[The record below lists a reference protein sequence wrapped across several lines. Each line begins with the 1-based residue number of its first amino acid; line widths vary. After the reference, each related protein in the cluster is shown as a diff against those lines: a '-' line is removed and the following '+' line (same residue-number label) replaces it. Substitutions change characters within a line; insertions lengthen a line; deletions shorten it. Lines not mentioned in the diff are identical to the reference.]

1 MRTLGPAERTAN
13 AEFVLAMRRMLRGF
27 LDGRIDREGLARF
40 GRERYSEPSRRLWG
54 AARAVL
60 DSLAGADDLAAGTRL
75 GGDGYVVREVDVQAY
90 LRWLTEGERFFGD
103 EQPLACLDVEHGA
116 FIELVGVEPIRF
128 WWDGLGWTWSLEF
141 CSPATGR
148 TFGVLGNLELG
159 PSGIDVR
166 KAALDTDAEAALA
179 DLVETLGLAREEVQ
193 TSLDLDAVTRRE
205 RF

>member
-1 MRTLGPAERTAN
+1 
-13 AEFVLAMRRMLRGF
+13 MRRMLEGF
-27 LDGRIDREGLARF
+27 LDGSVDRDALARF
-40 GRERYSEPSRRLWG
+40 GRERHSKPSRRLW
-54 AARAVL
+54 AAAGAVL
-60 DSLAGADDLAAGTRL
+60 HSIAGADDLAAGTRL
-75 GGDGYVVREVDVQAY
+75 GGDGYVVRKVDVRGY

-103 EQPLACLDVEHGA
+103 EQPLACLGIEHGA

-166 KAALDTDAEAALA
+166 KAALDTDPEAALA
-179 DLVETLGLAREEVQ
+179 DLKETLGLTRQQVQ
-193 TSLDLDAVTRRE
+193 TSLDLDAVTGRE